1 VTAHQRAHAGGA
13 AALGPEETLG
23 ALAEGRVAHLVLD
36 PDHDVSS
43 VAEWIPASLGGPPE
57 LLGER
62 AVEAAIAAAGD
73 VSALPTLD
81 CKELLDADGMVA
93 LLRY

>member
-1 VTAHQRAHAGGA
+1 MTAHQRAHAGGA

-23 ALAEGRVAHLVLD
+23 ALA
-36 PDHDVSS
+36 
-43 VAEWIPASLGGPPE
+43 
-57 LLGER
+57 R
-62 AVEAAIAAAGD
+62 AVEAVIAAAGD
-73 VSALPTLD
+73 VSALPTSD